1 MAKYY
6 TLNEESLFDF
16 FDFDTLDFSN
26 KLTKL
31 NNEYYLCNVYY
42 VNETNTQ
49 SLCIQIPQFKFDT
62 NIFHSHI
69 ETNHLH
75 NVEHI
80 IKIENNTHSY
90 FHKWF
95 ELFEIKVKELIQ
107 QKSHKWFKNLS
118 QDDVDFFYNN
128 TQQNDEIYS
137 TYKVFL
143 NKKNSKSLYNQLDIH
158 FFDENGNKVNEI
170 DETIMERLNTNYC
183 YGILEIKGIL
193 FSTESFHI
201 VGNLKQIQITNQSID
216 TNEKEEC
223 LIQMKKQ
230 EISNENNDTTT
241 LENKIHMYHNDES
254 NETNE
259 PNETI
264 EEDREVETNEIQEV
278 NILENIKHNDTIVL
292 KKPNDVYKE
301 IYNEIKKKAYEY
313 KKKAIQSYL
322 EAKHIKNTYLLSE
335 LNNSDDSQS
344 DDDTH
349 SDITDFS
356 DLSIHSITDEIT
368 ET

>member
-16 FDFDTLDFSN
+16 FDFDALDFSN

-42 VNETNTQ
+42 VSETKTQ
-49 SLCIQIPQFKFDT
+49 SLFIQIPQFKFDT
-62 NIFHSHI
+62 NIFHSNI
-69 ETNHLH
+69 ETTHLH
-75 NVEHI
+75 NVEHF
-80 IKIENNTHSY
+80 IKIKNNNHLY

-95 ELFEIKVKELIQ
+95 EQFEIRIKELIQ

-118 QDDVDFFYNN
+118 QDDVEFFYNN
-128 TQQNDEIYS
+128 TQQNDDMYS

-143 NKKNSKSLYNQLDIH
+143 NKKNNKSPYNQLDIH

-170 DETIMERLNTNYC
+170 DETIMGLLNTNYC
-183 YGILEIKGIL
+183 YGIVEIKGIL
-193 FSTESFHI
+193 FSTETFHI
-201 VGNLKQIQITNQSID
+201 VGNLKQIQITNKSID
-216 TNEKEEC
+216 TNTNEKEEC

-230 EISNENNDTTT
+230 DIHDENNDTTT
-241 LENKIHMYHNDES
+241 LENQIHIYDKG
-254 NETNE
+254 ETNE
-259 PNETI
+259 
-264 EEDREVETNEIQEV
+264 EDRDVVSNEIQEV
-278 NILENIKHNDTIVL
+278 HIPENIKYNNSIVL

-301 IYNEIKKKAYEY
+301 IYNETKKKAYEY

-335 LNNSDDSQS
+335 LNNSDDPQS
-344 DDDTH
+344 DDDDTH

-356 DLSIHSITDEIT
+356 DLSIQSITDEIT